1 MPPQQLPRVPHP
13 RSGSVRLCSSARND
27 PTGSTAPLGRVLA
40 GRRPRPPAIAGDG
53 GCHAPAV
60 GGTDGWRAPLM
71 VAYHRPMTLKEALA
85 IRRAGP
91 VTVLAGGTDVYPA
104 RAARAGWGHMQHAD
118 ILDVSAIPGLRGIA
132 RAGDHWRIGA
142 LTTWTDIL
150 RAELPALFDGL
161 KLAAREVG
169 GAQIQN
175 RGTLAGNICTASP
188 AGDGAPNLLA
198 LDAKVELASRGG
210 RRTVAMADFIDGYR
224 HTLCRQDELVTAILV
239 PTHTPRAQSGFLKLG
254 ARKYLVISIVM
265 VAGVI
270 ETDAAGRIA
279 AARLAVGACS
289 AKPLRLLGLEAD
301 LVGQP
306 LEAAAELAT
315 PSHCE
320 VLTPIDD
327 IRGSAA
333 YRHAAALALTRDL
346 LHELARGARRRA

>member
-1 MPPQQLPRVPHP
+1 
-13 RSGSVRLCSSARND
+13 
-27 PTGSTAPLGRVLA
+27 
-40 GRRPRPPAIAGDG
+40 
-53 GCHAPAV
+53 
-60 GGTDGWRAPLM
+60 M

-118 ILDVSAIPGLRGIA
+118 ILDVSAVPGLRGIA

-224 HTLCRQDELVTAILV
+224 HTACRQDELVTAILV
-239 PTHTPRAQSGFLKLG
+239 PTHGAGARGRFLKLG
-254 ARKYLVISIVM
+254 ARKYLVISILM

-289 AKPLRLLGLEAD
+289 AIPQRLWA
-301 LVGQP
+301 
-306 LEAAAELAT
+306 LEAALIGQPPLAAAALAAA
-315 PSHCE
+315 SHCE
-320 VLTPIDD
+320 VLSPIDD

-333 YRHAAALALTRDL
+333 YRREAALALTRDL
-346 LHELARGARRRA
+346 LCDFACHERGRAA